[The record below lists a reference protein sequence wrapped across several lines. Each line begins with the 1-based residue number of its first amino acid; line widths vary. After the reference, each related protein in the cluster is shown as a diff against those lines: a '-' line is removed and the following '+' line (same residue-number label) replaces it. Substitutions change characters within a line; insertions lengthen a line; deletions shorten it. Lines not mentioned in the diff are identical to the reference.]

1 MSDEAFNQAAQMIMS
16 SKSTVVLT
24 GAGVS
29 TKSGIP
35 DFRSPDGLWS
45 KVDPAKFASVNGFLS
60 DPKGWWET
68 ALDLAPTIMNA
79 KPNPAHK
86 MLAQL
91 EKMGLVDCVV
101 TQNVDGLHQRAGS
114 KRVLEVHGSLF
125 TARCTVCLGKVDR
138 KYLEKAMKKRQI
150 PVMCPACGGL
160 IKLDTVFFGEALPQ
174 NVLGEAINSTRN
186 SQLLVAIGSYL
197 VVYPI
202 ATLPTIAKQSGAGI
216 IIINLEPTP
225 YDTVADLVFHAEAG
239 ETLTQI
245 VNTIQRLQ
253 KKP

>member
-1 MSDEAFNQAAQMIMS
+1 MSDEAIIQAAQMIMS
-16 SKSTVVLT
+16 STSTVVLT

-45 KVDPAKFASVNGFLS
+45 KVDPAKFASVSGFLR

-68 ALDLAPTIMNA
+68 ALDLAPTLMNA
-79 KPNPAHK
+79 KPNSAHK
-86 MLAQL
+86 MLAKL
-91 EKMGLVDCVV
+91 EKMGFIDCIV

-114 KRVLEVHGSLF
+114 KNVLEVHGSLF
-125 TARCTVCLGKVDR
+125 SATCTVCLERVDR
-138 KYLEKAMKKRQI
+138 KYLERAIKKRQI
-150 PVMCPACGGL
+150 PVMCPTCGGL
-160 IKLDTVFFGEALPQ
+160 IKLDTVFFGEPLPQ
-174 NVLGEAINSTRN
+174 TVLREAVNSTRK
-186 SQLLVAIGSYL
+186 SQLLLAIGSYL

-202 ATLPTIAKQSGAGI
+202 ATLPTIAKQSGAGL

-239 ETLTQI
+239 ETLTEI
-245 VNTIQRLQ
+245 VNTIQLLR
-253 KKP
+253 KKR

>member
-1 MSDEAFNQAAQMIMS
+1 MSREAINQAAQMIIR

-24 GAGVS
+24 GAGAS

-125 TARCTVCLGKVDR
+125 TATCTVCLVKVDR
-138 KYLEKAMKKRQI
+138 KYLEKAIKKRQI
-150 PVMCPACGGL
+150 PVMCPACGSL

-174 NVLGEAINSTRN
+174 NVLSEAINSTRN
-186 SQLLVAIGSYL
+186 SQLLVTIGSYL

-202 ATLPTIAKQSGAGI
+202 ATLPTIAKQSGAGL

-225 YDTVADLVFHAEAG
+225 FDPVADIVFHAEAG
-239 ETLTQI
+239 ETLTHI
-245 VNTIQRLQ
+245 VKAIQELQ
-253 KKP
+253 KKR

>member
-1 MSDEAFNQAAQMIMS
+1 
-16 SKSTVVLT
+16 
-24 GAGVS
+24 
-29 TKSGIP
+29 
-35 DFRSPDGLWS
+35 
-45 KVDPAKFASVNGFLS
+45 
-60 DPKGWWET
+60 
-68 ALDLAPTIMNA
+68 
-79 KPNPAHK
+79 
-86 MLAQL
+86 
-91 EKMGLVDCVV
+91 
-101 TQNVDGLHQRAGS
+101 
-114 KRVLEVHGSLF
+114 
-125 TARCTVCLGKVDR
+125 
-138 KYLEKAMKKRQI
+138 MKKRQI

-245 VNTIQRLQ
+245 VNIIQRIQ
-253 KKP
+253 KKR